1 MNYPCK
7 VVVVAAALA
16 TATLAFAARTQD
28 VTPAP
33 PVSTPPMD
41 NERLGALIQRLDPEA
56 EGRPGFW
63 RLTVRDREVLVITD
77 ERADRM
83 RVIASVARADALEP
97 ELLYR
102 LMQANFDTALDAR
115 YAIARGTLWS
125 AYIHPFGVL
134 DDRQFVSG
142 LAQVVNLAL
151 TFGST
156 FSSGSLSFGGGDSG
170 ELIQELLERLAA
182 V

>member
-1 MNYPCK
+1 MSYPCK
-7 VVVVAAALA
+7 IIVVLAALA
-16 TATLAFAARTQD
+16 TIAAAFAARAQD

-41 NERLGALIQRLDPEA
+41 NERLGTLIQRLDSAA

-83 RVIASVARADALEP
+83 RVIASVARAEALEP
-97 ELLYR
+97 KLLYR

-115 YAIARGTLWS
+115 YAIAQGMLWS
-125 AYIHPFGVL
+125 AYIHPLGAL

-142 LAQVVNLAL
+142 LAQVVNLVL

-170 ELIQELLERLAA
+170 ELIQELLDQLDAI
-182 V
+182 

>member
-1 MNYPCK
+1 MR
-7 VVVVAAALA
+7 A
-16 TATLAFAARTQD
+16 
-28 VTPAP
+28 
-33 PVSTPPMD
+33 
-41 NERLGALIQRLDPEA
+41 
-56 EGRPGFW
+56 GFW

-83 RVIASVARADALEP
+83 RVIADVAKAEGLEP

-125 AYIHPFGVL
+125 AYIHPLGAL
-134 DDRQFVSG
+134 DYRQFISG
-142 LAQVVNLAL
+142 VAQVVNLAQ

-170 ELIQELLERLAA
+170 ELIQELLKQLDAI
-182 V
+182 